1 MSRISAPSDAPIKSK
16 DESLDALWPE
26 QQEGVPLKQRLK
38 LLLASSRT
46 LESETEI
53 AVVSEPPHNLY
64 VRSYSNHC
72 YSQEEKVGCLEV
84 QQNDTDEGD
93 ESMCQLIADNNIISG
108 KVDAANSLQ
117 QMSPSH
123 LAVITKVSDAN
134 LREKCIKFSSGADLE
149 TREKIKN
156 EIPSDFLD
164 DLDFVVLKERQ
175 RMLLSRRA
183 PSLERKT
190 MEDNSLEISSF
201 SEDDLIN
208 EGTGVRKGNDKPSDR
223 DFQMAGGHSKT
234 YDLLNFRDHELTDS
248 CPNEY
253 SLNQATSQRVQG
265 NGFLCSL
272 KKVLSDQGNDLLLK
286 KILSEHESSH
296 ELDLPSDSLGTDI
309 VDVKVEPLNSI
320 ELGTRGKHATDNPLY
335 ISPLPIKGEVPYDSS
350 IDELDHKSLRERLE
364 LFSRYVNAICSSGG
378 DAISASLIKIV
389 PPMVNHAIP
398 DRVQGND
405 LLGSLKKVLSE
416 HESSHELDLPSDS
429 LCADIVQ
436 VKVEPLES
444 IELDTR
450 GKHAKD
456 NPLYNFS
463 LPVKREEV
471 PYNSS
476 IDELDHMSLRERLQ
490 LFSRNANAICS
501 SGGDGIAVSLIKT
514 VPPMVEPTPISSA
527 TAKPVKIQ
535 ISRKRRKTAT
545 DSVELAMEEDAPGL
559 LKALLE
565 KGVAVHEIKLYGEPE
580 SNEPVDDLSTE
591 DSFAELEEIIIK
603 LFSRHHSLL
612 KLPAMH
618 SLKGEK
624 ASYCLACLFSLV
636 EQAQH
641 LRLRKWP
648 VEWGW
653 CRDLQSFIFVFER
666 HNRIVLERPEY
677 GYATYFFEL
686 VGSIPIHWQIRRLIT
701 AMKLTS
707 CSRVSLIENR
717 AILVGE
723 DVSEGEAR
731 VLVGYGW
738 TPNTGLGSMLNYC
751 DRVVHDRKQQERDG
765 SEWRTKIGKMLIDGY
780 NGGRIVPIELP
791 GSLAKYNVADDT
803 NVKLELD

>member
-1 MSRISAPSDAPIKSK
+1 
-16 DESLDALWPE
+16 
-26 QQEGVPLKQRLK
+26 
-38 LLLASSRT
+38 
-46 LESETEI
+46 
-53 AVVSEPPHNLY
+53 
-64 VRSYSNHC
+64 
-72 YSQEEKVGCLEV
+72 
-84 QQNDTDEGD
+84 
-93 ESMCQLIADNNIISG
+93 
-108 KVDAANSLQ
+108 
-117 QMSPSH
+117 
-123 LAVITKVSDAN
+123 
-134 LREKCIKFSSGADLE
+134 
-149 TREKIKN
+149 
-156 EIPSDFLD
+156 
-164 DLDFVVLKERQ
+164 
-175 RMLLSRRA
+175 MLLSRKA
-183 PSLERKT
+183 LPLERKT
-190 MEDNSLEISSF
+190 MEDNSPELSSF

-208 EGTGVRKGNDKPSDR
+208 EGTGVRKGNDESRDR
-223 DFQMAGGHSKT
+223 DFQMAEGHSKT
-234 YDLLNFRDHELTDS
+234 YDLLNFRDHGLTDP
-248 CPNEY
+248 CPKEY
-253 SLNQATSQRVQG
+253 SFNQATLERVQE
-265 NGFLCSL
+265 NGLLCSL
-272 KKVLSDQGNDLLLK
+272 KKVLSDQGNDLL
-286 KILSEHESSH
+286 
-296 ELDLPSDSLGTDI
+296 
-309 VDVKVEPLNSI
+309 
-320 ELGTRGKHATDNPLY
+320 
-335 ISPLPIKGEVPYDSS
+335 
-350 IDELDHKSLRERLE
+350 
-364 LFSRYVNAICSSGG
+364 C
-378 DAISASLIKIV
+378 
-389 PPMVNHAIP
+389 
-398 DRVQGND
+398 
-405 LLGSLKKVLSE
+405 SLKKVLSE
-416 HESSHELDLPSDS
+416 HESSHELGLPSDS
-429 LCADIVQ
+429 LCTDIVD
-436 VKVEPLES
+436 VKVEPLDS
-444 IELDTR
+444 IKLHTR
-450 GKHAKD
+450 GKHATGS
-456 NPLYNFS
+456 PLYIFP
-463 LPVKREEV
+463 LPIKGEEA
-471 PYNSS
+471 PYDSS

-501 SGGDGIAVSLIKT
+501 SGSDAISASLIKIVPPTVNHATSERVQGNDLLGSLKKVISEHESSHELELPSDSLCADIVEVKVEPLESIELDTRGKHATDNPLYNFSLPIKREEVPYDSSIDELDHMSLQERLQLFSSGGDGIAVSLIKT
-514 VPPMVEPTPISSA
+514 VPPMVDSTPISSA

-565 KGVAVHEIKLYGEPE
+565 KGVSVHEIKLYGEPE
-580 SNEPVDDLSTE
+580 SNEPLDDLSTE

-701 AMKLTS
+701 GMKLTS

-751 DRVVHDRKQQERDG
+751 DRVVHDRKQQERDS

-780 NGGRIVPIELP
+780 NGGTIAPIELP

>member
-1 MSRISAPSDAPIKSK
+1 MGRISAPSDAPIKSE
-16 DESLDALWPE
+16 DESLDALWQE

-38 LLLASSRT
+38 LLLAGSRT
-46 LESETEI
+46 LIPETEI
-53 AVVSEPPHNLY
+53 AVVSEPSHNIY

-72 YSQEEKVGCLEV
+72 YSEEEKIACFEV
-84 QQNDTDEGD
+84 QQNDTGEGD
-93 ESMCQLIADNNIISG
+93 ESMCQLIADNNIILG
-108 KVDAANSLQ
+108 KVDVANSLQ

-123 LAVITKVSDAN
+123 LAVIKKVSDTN
-134 LREKCIKFSSGADLE
+134 LQKQCIKFSSGADMKTTE
-149 TREKIKN
+149 MIKS

-175 RMLLSRRA
+175 RMLLSRKA
-183 PSLERKT
+183 LSLERKT
-190 MEDNSLEISSF
+190 MKDNSVALSSF

-208 EGTGVRKGNDKPSDR
+208 EGPGLRKRNDESR
-223 DFQMAGGHSKT
+223 DKDGGHSKT
-234 YDLLNFRDHELTDS
+234 YDLLNFRDHGLTES
-248 CPNEY
+248 CSKEY
-253 SLNQATSQRVQG
+253 SFNQATSERVQG

-272 KKVLSDQGNDLLLK
+272 KKVLS
-286 KILSEHESSH
+286 ESSH
-296 ELDLPSDSLGTDI
+296 ELDLPSDSLCTGI
-309 VDVKVEPLNSI
+309 VDVKVKPLDSI
-320 ELGTRGKHATDNPLY
+320 ELDTRGKHATDSPLD
-335 ISPLPIKGEVPYDSS
+335 IFSLPIKGEAPYDSS
-350 IDELDHKSLRERLE
+350 IDELDHTSLRERLE
-364 LFSRYVNAICSSGG
+364 LFSRNVNAICSSGG

-398 DRVQGND
+398 DRVKGND

-429 LCADIVQ
+429 LCADIVE

-450 GKHAKD
+450 GKHATD

-471 PYNSS
+471 PYDSS

-490 LFSRNANAICS
+490 LFSRNANGICS

-580 SNEPVDDLSTE
+580 SNEPLDDLSTE

-618 SLKGEK
+618 SFKGEK

-707 CSRVSLIENR
+707 CSRVLLIENR

-751 DRVVHDRKQQERDG
+751 DRVVHDRKQQERDS

>member
-1 MSRISAPSDAPIKSK
+1 MGQFSAPSDAPIKSE

-46 LESETEI
+46 LKSETEI
-53 AVVSEPPHNLY
+53 AAVSEPPHNIY
-64 VRSYSNHC
+64 ARSYINHF
-72 YSQEEKVGCLEV
+72 YSQEEKVGCLKV
-84 QQNDTDEGD
+84 QQNDTGEGN

-134 LREKCIKFSSGADLE
+134 LWKKCINFSSGADME
-149 TREKIKN
+149 TPEKN

-164 DLDFVVLKERQ
+164 DLDLVVLKERQ

-183 PSLERKT
+183 PSFERKT
-190 MEDNSLEISSF
+190 MEDNSLETSSF

-208 EGTGVRKGNDKPSDR
+208 EGTGVRKGNDEPRDR

-234 YDLLNFRDHELTDS
+234 YDLLNFRDHGLTDS

-286 KILSEHESSH
+286 KNLSEHESSH

-309 VDVKVEPLNSI
+309 VDVKVEPLNST
-320 ELGTRGKHATDNPLY
+320 ELDTRGKHATDNPLY
-335 ISPLPIKGEVPYDSS
+335 IPPLPIKGDEIPYDSS
-350 IDELDHKSLRERLE
+350 IDELDHKSLRERLK
-364 LFSRYVNAICSSGG
+364 LFSGNVNAICSSGG

-389 PPMVNHAIP
+389 PPMINHAIP
-398 DRVQGND
+398 DSVQGND

-429 LCADIVQ
+429 LCADIVE

-444 IELDTR
+444 IELGTR

-471 PYNSS
+471 PYDC
-476 IDELDHMSLRERLQ
+476 IDELDHMSLRERLH

-527 TAKPVKIQ
+527 TAKPMKIQ

-580 SNEPVDDLSTE
+580 SNEPLDDLSTE

-603 LFSRHHSLL
+603 VC
-612 KLPAMH
+612 K
-618 SLKGEK
+618 
-624 ASYCLACLFSLV
+624 YDLV
-636 EQAQH
+636 
-641 LRLRKWP
+641 
-648 VEWGW
+648 
-653 CRDLQSFIFVFER
+653 I
-666 HNRIVLERPEY
+666 RI
-677 GYATYFFEL
+677 
-686 VGSIPIHWQIRRLIT
+686 
-701 AMKLTS
+701 
-707 CSRVSLIENR
+707 
-717 AILVGE
+717 IL
-723 DVSEGEAR
+723 
-731 VLVGYGW
+731 
-738 TPNTGLGSMLNYC
+738 C
-751 DRVVHDRKQQERDG
+751 D
-765 SEWRTKIGKMLIDGY
+765 
-780 NGGRIVPIELP
+780 
-791 GSLAKYNVADDT
+791 
-803 NVKLELD
+803 

>member
-84 QQNDTDEGD
+84 QQNDT
-93 ESMCQLIADNNIISG
+93 G